1 MKSRNEYIELRRRY
15 EPENAALVIIAKSP
29 PASGRYFYDPA
40 GAVTEPLFAELMRA
54 FQLSP
59 VTKDEGLRAF
69 QRAGLVLIDA
79 TYEPVNQGHRRSDRD
94 AVIARDYVL
103 LRDDLAAFGSIPL
116 VLIKENVCRVLEPK
130 LVADGFNVLNRGR
143 PIYFPS
149 HGRQTY
155 FRRQFREV
163 TTPSGE

>member
-1 MKSRNEYIELRRRY
+1 VKSRNEYIELRRRY
-15 EPENAALVIIAKSP
+15 EPEGAALVIIAESP

-79 TYEPVNQGHRRSDRD
+79 TYEPVNQGHSRSDRD

-103 LRDDLAAFGSIPL
+103 LRDDLAAFGNTPL
-116 VLIKENVCRVLEPK
+116 VRRGHKGLRFAQFVSYSWSSSLFLRSRSCARTGEPAVGLIALQCR
-130 LVADGFNVLNRGR
+130 AC
-143 PIYFPS
+143 
-149 HGRQTY
+149 
-155 FRRQFREV
+155 RRW
-163 TTPSGE
+163 P